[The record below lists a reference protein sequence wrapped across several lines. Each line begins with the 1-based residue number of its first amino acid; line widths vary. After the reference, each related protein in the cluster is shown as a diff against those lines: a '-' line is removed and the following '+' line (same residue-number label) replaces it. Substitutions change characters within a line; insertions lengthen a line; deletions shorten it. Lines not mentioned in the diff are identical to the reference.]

1 LAILLVV
8 QGFTRIINAFQCRH
22 VSAWGWVLMSGVLSI
37 LLGMMLYF
45 KWPYSGLWALGLFL
59 GVDLIFDGWTMVMLA
74 FASRKVKAL
83 AVS

>member
-1 LAILLVV
+1 
-8 QGFTRIINAFQCRH
+8 
-22 VSAWGWVLMSGVLSI
+22 
-37 LLGMMLYF
+37 MLYF